1 MQFPGYWVSGA
12 GSKVW
17 LTPYMF
23 DDTELSPASDFTQ
36 AWENGETG
44 KDGFVSHVPEPLI
57 NNICDRILR
66 RDPRFIESDPH
77 PGYKGEIIHLPA
89 LESLA
94 EFISGLELRVKGN
107 SAGSMPVSDNVPDEE
122 EIPL

>member
-66 RDPRFIESDPH
+66 RYPRRMSQALHLRGHAFRFATTRHVALPRSCATIRRKRRQSGFLIVCGAGACRRH
-77 PGYKGEIIHLPA
+77 MPG
-89 LESLA
+89 
-94 EFISGLELRVKGN
+94 
-107 SAGSMPVSDNVPDEE
+107 
-122 EIPL
+122 